1 MKITDALL
9 MKLTEQ
15 IIDMR
20 KYIIL
25 KNGERLECFEP
36 KTELNRVIEM
46 IQHLESLMDRSVQ
59 HSPYTIGVEE

>member
-15 IIDMR
+15 IFDMR

-25 KNGERLECFEP
+25 KNGERRECFEP
-36 KTELNRVIEM
+36 KPELNRVIEM